1 MVVSAVVRK
10 QYIFVQCNKLHG
22 EENYV
27 SHWKAE
33 KYRDKRENVEYYF
46 KGSLDWLASFV
57 P

>member
-10 QYIFVQCNKLHG
+10 QYIFVQCNKLHR

-33 KYRDKRENVEYYF
+33 KYRDKR
-46 KGSLDWLASFV
+46 
-57 P
+57 